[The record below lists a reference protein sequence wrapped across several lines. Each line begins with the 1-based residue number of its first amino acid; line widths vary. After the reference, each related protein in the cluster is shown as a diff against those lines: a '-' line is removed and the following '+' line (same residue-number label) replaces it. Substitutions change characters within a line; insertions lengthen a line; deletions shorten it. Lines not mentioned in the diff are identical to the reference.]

1 MSNISR
7 RAWRHGARAP
17 DLQTMAIYVRS
28 CTYIKVVDDSFR
40 EKEEKREKSKKDS
53 ARASCNL
60 SSLVITADL
69 IIHVCSG
76 SIIFYIR
83 LCDALC
89 LRSCALALKKQS
101 VAEWTQAED
110 MPTAGGLVLQELLV
124 VAEVISIQN

>member
-1 MSNISR
+1 MIHS
-7 RAWRHGARAP
+7 
-17 DLQTMAIYVRS
+17 
-28 CTYIKVVDDSFR
+28 
-40 EKEEKREKSKKDS
+40 EEKRKRGKEGKKQKRQR
-53 ARASCNL
+53 ARTAPWRASL
-60 SSLVITADL
+60 ISLHLVITADL
-69 IIHVCSG
+69 IIHAVCSG

-110 MPTAGGLVLQELLV
+110 TPTAGGLVLQELLV